1 MRCFIRVIAV
11 TLLAAPAF
19 AESAFDYVAPCA
31 TGDQDACLRGAQLAQ
46 AAQDQALLATFSRTG
61 CQHGNLISCS
71 DEGMMII
78 SGLTPDGDV
87 QRAVGLVRRGCDGGY
102 FRACA
107 NLGYLYF
114 TGTGVA
120 QDIGAAAKYYQR
132 GCDGGSAAA
141 CRNLGLMVL
150 DGEVAPGAGQ
160 SADTLFDR
168 ACDLGD
174 ASAC

>member
-1 MRCFIRVIAV
+1 MRHFLRLI
-11 TLLAAPAF
+11 TLSLLAAPAL
-19 AESAFDYVAPCA
+19 AESAADYAAPCA
-31 TGDQDACLRGAQLAQ
+31 AGDQDACLHGAQLAQ
-46 AAQDQALLATFSRTG
+46 AAQDNALLATFSQTG
-61 CQHGNLISCS
+61 CKHGNLISCS

-78 SGLTPDGDV
+78 TGLIPGGDL
-87 QRAVGLVRRGCDGGY
+87 QRAVSLVTQGCDGDY

-120 QDIGAAAKYYQR
+120 QDTAAAARYYQR

-150 DGEVAPGAGQ
+150 DGQVTGK
-160 SADTLFDR
+160 SADALFGR

-174 ASAC
+174 PTAC